1 MLRLSKVRKRIDHGL
16 ILICSVNVRKR
27 IDHHRLILISGRV
40 MMIKILLGLDV
51 CLLPHFTKAPLLRI
65 DKQLLFVISGFGNE
79 QCLLQ
84 LLLPVLGIQTE
95 LRFPLQLDIQF
106 ILLQL

>member
-1 MLRLSKVRKRIDHGL
+1 MLIRRTLRLLKS
-16 ILICSVNVRKR
+16 RKR

-40 MMIKILLGLDV
+40 IVNNLLGLDV
-51 CLLPHFTKAPLLRI
+51 CLLPYFTKAPLLRI
-65 DKQLLFVISGFGNE
+65 DQQLLFVISGFGNE

>member
-1 MLRLSKVRKRIDHGL
+1 MLVRRTLRLLKS
-16 ILICSVNVRKR
+16 RKR
-27 IDHHRLILISGRV
+27 IDHHRLILISGRGIV
-40 MMIKILLGLDV
+40 KNLLGLDV
-51 CLLPHFTKAPLLRI
+51 CLLPYFTKAPLLRI
-65 DKQLLFVISGFGNE
+65 DQQLLFVISGFGNE

-84 LLLPVLGIQTE
+84 LLLPVLGIHTE